1 MKKFILFLFVVILCS
16 SCVCTIAQ
24 VPPQTVY
31 ANANC
36 EALLPD
42 YTTKV
47 TALDNCLGTVIIK
60 QTPAAGTLLTATNP
74 AITVSVTAT
83 DAFGNVSKPMNISV
97 TLVDTIPPILEWPAG
112 PVGMTDEDVSNLYK
126 NWESAVKVHGIAKWM
141 YDRKWQNGIA
151 MIDTMIV
158 DSCGNY
164 KWIYP
169 EGTLRYFTNTIRL
182 SDEEYDQYVTFVEAN
197 K

>member
-1 MKKFILFLFVVILCS
+1 MKKLIFLAIVSVFLS
-16 SCVCTIAQ
+16 GCVCTIGQ
-24 VPPQTVY
+24 IPPQYVY
-31 ANANC
+31 AGAGC
-36 EALLPD
+36 SAPLPS
-42 YTTKV
+42 YLEKV
-47 TALDNCLGTVIIK
+47 IATDNCALFSVT
-60 QTPAAGTLLTATNP
+60 QTPEPGYILDVNNQ
-74 AITVSVTAT
+74 VVNVTIKAT
-83 DAFGNVSKPMNISV
+83 DVFKNSSQVTFSV
-97 TLVDTIPPILEWPAG
+97 TLLDTIKPILSWPTG
-112 PVGMTDEDVSNLYK
+112 QLNMTDEDVSNLYK
-126 NWESAVKVHGIAKWM
+126 NWEAAVKVHGIAKWM

-182 SDEEYDQYVTFVEAN
+182 SDEEYNQYVTFVESN

>member
-1 MKKFILFLFVVILCS
+1 MKKLIFLAIVSVFLS
-16 SCVCTIAQ
+16 SCVCTLAQ
-24 VPPQTVY
+24 IPPQFIY
-31 ANANC
+31 AGAGC
-36 EALLPD
+36 TAPLPD
-42 YTTKV
+42 YKSKV
-47 TALDNCLGTVIIK
+47 TATDNCAIK
-60 QTPAAGTLLTATNP
+60 ILEQIPASGYLLTATNQ
-74 AITVSVTAT
+74 IVDVTIKAT
-83 DAFGNVSKPMNISV
+83 DAFNNSSQVTFSV
-97 TLVDTIPPILEWPAG
+97 TLLDTIKPILEWPLG
-112 PVGMTDEDVSNLYK
+112 QVNMTDEDVSNLYA
-126 NWESAVKVHGIAKWM
+126 NWEAAIKVHGIAKWM

-182 SDEEYDQYVTFVEAN
+182 SDEEYNQYVTFVEAN

>member
-1 MKKFILFLFVVILCS
+1 
-16 SCVCTIAQ
+16 
-24 VPPQTVY
+24 
-31 ANANC
+31 
-36 EALLPD
+36 
-42 YTTKV
+42 
-47 TALDNCLGTVIIK
+47 
-60 QTPAAGTLLTATNP
+60 
-74 AITVSVTAT
+74 
-83 DAFGNVSKPMNISV
+83 
-97 TLVDTIPPILEWPAG
+97 
-112 PVGMTDEDVSNLYK
+112 MTDEDVTNMYK
-126 NWESAVKVHGIAKWM
+126 TWEAAVKVHGIAKWM

-182 SDEEYDQYVTFVEAN
+182 SDEEYNQYVTFVESN

>member
-1 MKKFILFLFVVILCS
+1 MKKLIFLAIVSVFLS
-16 SCVCTIAQ
+16 SCVCTLAQ
-24 VPPQTVY
+24 IPPQFVY
-31 ANANC
+31 AGVGCTAP
-36 EALLPD
+36 LPD
-42 YTTKV
+42 YKSKV
-47 TALDNCLGTVIIK
+47 TATDNCAIK
-60 QTPAAGTLLTATNP
+60 ILEQIPASGYLLTATNQ
-74 AITVSVTAT
+74 VVDVTIKAT
-83 DAFGNVSKPMNISV
+83 DVFNNTSQVTFSV
-97 TLVDTIPPILEWPAG
+97 TLLDTVKPILNWPTG
-112 PVGMTDEDVSNLYK
+112 QVNMTDDDVVNLYK

>member
-1 MKKFILFLFVVILCS
+1 MKKFIPFLFMMILLS

-31 ANANC
+31 AGANC

-47 TALDNCLGTVIIK
+47 TALDNCLGAVVIK
-60 QTPAAGTLLTATNP
+60 QTPVAGTVLTATNP

-97 TLVDTIPPILEWPAG
+97 TMLDTIPPILSWPLG
-112 PVGMTDEDVSNLYK
+112 QVNMTDDDVSNLYK
-126 NWESAVKVHGIAKWM
+126 NWEAAVKVNGIARWM
-141 YDRKWQNGIA
+141 YDRTWTQGLPLA
-151 MIDTMIV
+151 DTTFV
-158 DSCGNY
+158 DSCGVTHDYHVEDNL
-164 KWIYP
+164 K
-169 EGTLRYFTNTIRL
+169 YFHNIIKL
-182 SDEEYDQYVTFVEAN
+182 SDEEFDQYVTLVETN